1 MERSRCQPYP
11 RAEYVFDIRASLF
24 SNVSSTGRLPRKSR
38 FFPLGPC
45 RWCHPGLVFED
56 AAEIPGVF
64 VPDTGSDCFDTDVR
78 VPEQELFRAGD
89 PQVSKVLERRDAILL
104 FEDPVEVGGGVS
116 EALGE
121 CGQGD
126 LLSEI
131 DLKILGDLCAQS
143 GAACVGGCGL
153 PQFF

>member
-1 MERSRCQPYP
+1 M
-11 RAEYVFDIRASLF
+11 
-24 SNVSSTGRLPRKSR
+24 
-38 FFPLGPC
+38 
-45 RWCHPGLVFED
+45 
-56 AAEIPGVF
+56 
-64 VPDTGSDCFDTDVR
+64 
-78 VPEQELFRAGD
+78 PEQELFRAGD

-104 FEDPVEVGGGVS
+104 FEDPVEVGGRVS

-121 CGQGD
+121 CSQGD
-126 LLSEI
+126 LLPEI